1 MKEDEVDQDNL
12 VRTCVVDYSLVKPV
26 KEKDR
31 LAYKGITKK
40 EIRVP
45 VQRLV
50 LLVPNEEIKKIGDH
64 TSEINQR
71 GDHTSDIKKGDH
83 TSVRSGGSDDIA
95 GGVVDVNALM
105 NASPR
110 VISRDTQR

>member
-1 MKEDEVDQDNL
+1 MLIKYTSRAKVGEYRPGVVKDVEVDQDNL

-26 KEKDR
+26 KEKHR

-50 LLVPNEEIKKIGDH
+50 LLVPNEEIKQRGDH

-71 GDHTSDIKKGDH
+71 GDHTSDMKKGDD
-83 TSVRSGGSDDIA
+83 TSVRSDESDDIPGNVA
-95 GGVVDVNALM
+95 M
-105 NASPR
+105 
-110 VISRDTQR
+110 